1 MNDFAAVNAVYAEF
15 FGEHKPAR
23 CVRHPTACAMWLI
36 YRGHSLAPNCGFRSL
51 VEVARIPRDG
61 LFEIEAIASVA

>member
-1 MNDFAAVNAVYAEF
+1 MNDFGTVNSIYQEF

-23 CVRHPTACAMWLI
+23 CVA
-36 YRGHSLAPNCGFRSL
+36 GHDRRAVLKRSIRSL

>member
-1 MNDFAAVNAVYAEF
+1 MNDFAAVNTVYAEF

-23 CVRHPTACAMWLI
+23 YVPMASSSCDTRLN
-36 YRGHSLAPNCGFRSL
+36 RSFRSL

-61 LFEIEAIASVA
+61 LFEIEAFASVA

>member
-1 MNDFAAVNAVYAEF
+1 MTLRLSILSMRSSLESISQLGACGILLGRHAADL
-15 FGEHKPAR
+15 PR
-23 CVRHPTACAMWLI
+23 
-36 YRGHSLAPNCGFRSL
+36 SLAMNCGFRSL

>member
-1 MNDFAAVNAVYAEF
+1 MNDFGTVNSIYQEF

-23 CVRHPTACAMWLI
+23 CVQHLA
-36 YRGHSLAPNCGFRSL
+36 GHDRRAVLKHSIRSL

>member
-1 MNDFAAVNAVYAEF
+1 MNDFGKVNAIYQDF

-23 CVRHPTACAMWLI
+23 CVQRPVDHGQRAVLKRSI
-36 YRGHSLAPNCGFRSL
+36 RSL

-61 LFEIEAIASVA
+61 LFEIEAIASVL